1 LTAIPDN
8 VCIYQDLIP
17 LLELGDNPAIYRL
30 PPSLIREAIS
40 LPDYLQL
47 GMLCMALSHRMN
59 RALGDSHV
67 NHRALTEKFYTH
79 RGNAIRSL
87 RELLNQE
94 SHRAGDV
101 VIAGIVTLLLVDV
114 SITASTQCEP

>member
-1 LTAIPDN
+1 M
-8 VCIYQDLIP
+8 
-17 LLELGDNPAIYRL
+17 R
-30 PPSLIREAIS
+30 
-40 LPDYLQL
+40 PDYMQL

-59 RALGDSHV
+59 RTLGDSQV
-67 NHRALTEKFYTH
+67 NHRALTEKFYIH

-94 SHRAGDV
+94 SHRASDV

-114 SITASTQCEP
+114 SAATSKQCDPPRA